1 MVVMDVAEG
10 CDAYQKFKHKE
21 LPSAVIKD
29 IQLALDKLHN
39 VDLVFG
45 DIQCP
50 NVMVYKPQGN
60 SDKEW
65 HGQLVDFDWAGTVGE
80 VKYPP
85 TLNMNINW
93 TRGVLAGTEIKKEH
107 DLEMLTRLRFYVVE

>member
-1 MVVMDVAEG
+1 MARLAPALHFCLMITGGVFMVVMDVAEG

-45 DIQCP
+45 DI
-50 NVMVYKPQGN
+50 
-60 SDKEW
+60 
-65 HGQLVDFDWAGTVGE
+65 
-80 VKYPP
+80 
-85 TLNMNINW
+85 
-93 TRGVLAGTEIKKEH
+93 
-107 DLEMLTRLRFYVVE
+107 